1 MGFDRNSIN
10 LFLITELEEDPS
22 LHLVRI
28 RFGTFS
34 FDKITKGIKAKWID
48 KVSHFGGTAGLF
60 NGFTIIALFELLA
73 FILASALECLILLIQ
88 FCKSMT
94 NKKKQLNIIEVEEFQ
109 SKEKENKNGDI
120 NKKLEDLAQKKE
132 ALLNEK
138 DAILREFQKK
148 ITIHGIEEIIN
159 K

>member
-1 MGFDRNSIN
+1 M
-10 LFLITELEEDPS
+10 
-22 LHLVRI
+22 VRI

-34 FDKITKGIKAKWID
+34 FDKITKGIKASWID

-73 FILASALECLILLIQ
+73 LILASALECLILLIQ

-94 NKKKQLNIIEVEEFQ
+94 NEKKQLNIIEVEEFQ
-109 SKEKENKNGDI
+109 SKEKENKNDDI
-120 NKKLEDLAQKKE
+120 NKKLEDLSQKKE

-138 DAILREFQKK
+138 DAILREFKKK
-148 ITIHGIEEIIN
+148 ITFHGIEEMIN